1 MTRLFALILTVAALT
16 GCSEI
21 KVIGNAAMRELR
33 ADGFNVEQI
42 SYNYHQKLAAK
53 GANSGVLMAKAD
65 AQKIA
70 TDGRMVGSEKKLRL
84 IPKAKRVRGLWE
96 SEAARLDAK

>member
-16 GCSEI
+16 GCSEMKI
-21 KVIGNAAMRELR
+21 IGNAAMRELR
-33 ADGFNVEQI
+33 ADGYNIEQI

-53 GANSGVLMAKAD
+53 GAETGVMLAKAD
-65 AQKIA
+65 TRKIY
-70 TDGRMVGSEKKLRL
+70 TDGMVVGSEKKLRL
-84 IPKAKRVRGLWE
+84 AKAKKVKGLWE